1 MSSIYDLTGGYLEVY
16 EQIASGEDSQVYLD
30 TLDAINESIEEK
42 ADQYTRVIRTIEADN
57 EAISK
62 EINRLQHRKKS
73 NVNGIK
79 NMKER
84 LQFSMEQTGK
94 LAFKTAKNSFGIQNN
109 PPSIGNLNIKKIP
122 RKYFIDQEPQ
132 LNKTILKEDLSNGV
146 EVEGAELVQT
156 KSLRIR

>member
-1 MSSIYDLTGGYLEVY
+1 MNSIYDLTGRYLDVY

-42 ADQYTRVIRTIEADN
+42 ADQYTRVIRTLEGDN
-57 EAISK
+57 EMLTK
-62 EINRLQHRKKS
+62 EIKRLQDRKKS

-94 LAFKTAKNSFGIQNN
+94 LAFKTATNSFGIQRNK
-109 PPSIGNLNIKKIP
+109 PKTDIKDETKIP
-122 RKYFIDQEPQ
+122 KEYYNEQPMKLDKQR
-132 LNKTILKEDLSNGV
+132 LLEDLQNGV
-146 EVEGAELVQT
+146 EVDGVELTQDT
-156 KSLRIR
+156 SLRIR